1 MAWKAPPW
9 SNERT
14 LQLGRLI
21 NKGLSVSEV
30 AAEMAI
36 TCGMASGR
44 AHRLGWGFGHRLS
57 EAQLKP
63 PFKIIQGVPDK
74 PTRIKPVKSPHDAKL
89 GVHARLDQE
98 TFGQVGAYAETHGVS
113 MAQAMREL
121 VEWGLEALGECA

>member
-9 SNERT
+9 SDERT
-14 LQLGRLI
+14 RQLGGLI
-21 NKGLSVSEV
+21 NDGLSVGEV
-30 AAEMAI
+30 AAKMGI

-44 AHRLGWGFGHRLS
+44 AYRLGWGFGHRLS

-63 PFKIIQGVPDK
+63 PFKIVQGVPDK
-74 PTRIKPVKSPHDAKL
+74 LMRIKPVKSPHDVKL

-98 TFGQVGAYAETHGVS
+98 TFGQVGAYAETQGVS

-121 VEWGLEALGECA
+121 VEWGLEALEQCA